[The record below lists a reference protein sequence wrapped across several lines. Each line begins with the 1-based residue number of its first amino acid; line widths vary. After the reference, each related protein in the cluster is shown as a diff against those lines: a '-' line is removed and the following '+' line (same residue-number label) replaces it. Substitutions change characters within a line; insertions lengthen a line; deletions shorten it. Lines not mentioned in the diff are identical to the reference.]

1 MVNITLAVDENL
13 KRELSKFDEVN
24 WSAVIRNALR
34 NHLRKLQI
42 AETIAD
48 KSKLT
53 KKDVEEIG
61 DLIKNGI
68 AGNHGI
74 K

>member
-42 AETIAD
+42 AGTIAD

-61 DLIKNGI
+61 KLIKKGV

-74 K
+74 